1 MSPEDMAFYSL
12 LILAGFRAA
21 ISALLLIGAVFRRIL
36 LRGRLLLPEVI
47 VRLRAKTP
55 LSL

>member
-1 MSPEDMAFYSL
+1 MAFYSL

-21 ISALLLIGAVFRRIL
+21 ISALLIGAVLRRIF
-36 LRGRLLLPEVI
+36 LRGRLLLPEVV

-55 LSL
+55 FSL